1 MQTLQRPVGNAKISF
16 NASSIAKPTD
26 PIPSSSPAFATPNQP
41 HLNRRPESP
50 ALPEPSILP
59 ILLPPTTLRPL
70 AFRTFT
76 KKHNLNLTSSALQV
90 LAAFIGKQ
98 CGSGWRDDGVAEKV
112 LDHTAKQ
119 WKKNGGG
126 VLVPG
131 DGEDLQTILRSIQF
145 ATEAGKLRMQPCPS
159 NQEAVLHTDLEKS
172 KNEKHSLTAQQ
183 AGLVN
188 AEDDLDA
195 FALGTTHVAGT
206 DSLKEARQYLTV
218 VSAFEQ
224 PRLSYNAK
232 QKQFD
237 HGFGSSSLLATTSHK
252 THMFRQRYHLVHQ
265 RLLRN
270 ESFQTSAVTSAQPG
284 TPLPGSS
291 RLSTLNAYKITP
303 IANLLGRG
311 GSIHML
317 LGLLSSSPS
326 GLLTINDLTGS
337 INIDIQCARP
347 SPEEGIWFTP
357 GMIVVVDGRY
367 EDEESKV
374 GCGLD
379 GNAGV
384 GGTIGG
390 VFVVFGM
397 TGPPCERR
405 EASLGLRGNQQDISG
420 ISGAGFGWVDFLG
433 MGSEKAVGTSMRN
446 LEARILRKGNHGASG
461 SGRDRIIL
469 LGEVNLDDT
478 QTLQATRKVMAT
490 YALDSVD
497 RTPMVMVLM
506 GNFVRHAVM
515 TSGGGGGGSIE
526 CKEYFDALAS
536 MLSDYPTMLQS
547 TTFIFVPGDRDPW
560 ASAFSAGASTVIPR
574 SGIPDIFTSRIRK
587 VFTTANAEAN
597 KMGKKGNGE
606 AVWTT
611 NPSRIAI
618 FGPSHEIVLFRD
630 DMSGRLRRNAL
641 SFATQPQPR
650 HPDGGGDEEQQ
661 RTPSQHHDAR
671 HGPRQKQSDEAIE
684 MASDEAVLSN
694 VPKERHPVS
703 RYTEVSPDTRTIRKL
718 VKTILDQGHLSPF
731 PPSQR
736 PVLWDFAGSLHLY
749 PLPASLILM
758 DAQAPAFA
766 VGLDGCHVMNPG
778 PIKAPGRKGVAQ
790 WIEYDIRTRR
800 GKLKEA
806 HY

>member
-1 MQTLQRPVGNAKISF
+1 MEKFASMPLTLQGPA
-16 NASSIAKPTD
+16 D
-26 PIPSSSPAFATPNQP
+26 PIPSSSPAFATPNQLKP
-41 HLNRRPESP
+41 NQRREPPDLSD
-50 ALPEPSILP
+50 PSILP
-59 ILLPPTTLRPL
+59 ILLTPTTLRPL

-90 LAAFIGKQ
+90 LAAFVGKQ
-98 CGSGWRDDGVAEKV
+98 CGSAWREDGLAEKV

-131 DGEDLQTILRSIQF
+131 DGDDLATILRSIQF
-145 ATEAGKLRMQPCPS
+145 ATEAGKLRMQTCPS
-159 NQEAVLHTDLEKS
+159 KHEAFLHTDPHS
-172 KNEKHSLTAQQ
+172 NTNEDHSLTDQQ
-183 AGLVN
+183 ARWVN
-188 AEDDLDA
+188 GQNDLGA
-195 FALGTTHVAGT
+195 PTSSTNPVPGT
-206 DSLKEARQYLTV
+206 DNLKEARQYLTV

-232 QKQFD
+232 QKHFD
-237 HGFGSSSLLATTSHK
+237 HGFGSPSLLATTSHK

-284 TPLPGSS
+284 TRLPGAS
-291 RLSTLNAYKITP
+291 RLSTLHAYKITP

-311 GSIHML
+311 GSVHML
-317 LGLLSSSPS
+317 LGLLSRSPS

-337 INIDIQCARP
+337 INIDIQGARP
-347 SPEEGIWFTP
+347 SPEDGIWFTP

-374 GCGLD
+374 GSGLD

-405 EASLGLRGNQQDISG
+405 EASLGLSSNQHDISG

-446 LEARILRKGNHGASG
+446 LEARILRKGTPGASG

-478 QTLQATRKVMAT
+478 QTLQAIRKVLAT
-490 YALDSVD
+490 YALESVD
-497 RTPMVMVLM
+497 RTPSVMVLM

-515 TSGGGGGGSIE
+515 TSGGGGGSIE

-536 MLSDYPTMLQS
+536 VLSDYPTMLQS

-587 VFTTANAEAN
+587 VFTTVNAEAN
-597 KMGKKGNGE
+597 KMGKKGDGE
-606 AVWTT
+606 AIWTT

-630 DMSGRLRRNAL
+630 DMSSRLRRNAL
-641 SFATQPQPR
+641 RFATHPPSRQPD
-650 HPDGGGDEEQQ
+650 DGGDDEQQ
-661 RTPSQHHDAR
+661 RKPSQHHDAR
-671 HGPRQKQSDEAIE
+671 HGPGQKRSDETRKMDSE
-684 MASDEAVLSN
+684 EAALSN
-694 VPKERHPVS
+694 APQETHSVIVDS
-703 RYTEVSPDTRTIRKL
+703 EVSPDIRTTRRL

-736 PVLWDFAGSLHLY
+736 PVLWDFASSLHLY
-749 PLPASLILM
+749 PLPASLVLM
-758 DAQAPAFA
+758 DADAPAFA

-778 PIKAPGRKGVAQ
+778 PIKAPGRKGFAQ
-790 WIEYDIRTRR
+790 WIEYDIKTRR

-806 HY
+806 QY

>member
-1 MQTLQRPVGNAKISF
+1 MQALERPIGSGKTRSASDNAKP
-16 NASSIAKPTD
+16 AD
-26 PIPSSSPAFATPNQP
+26 PIPSSSRAFATPNQP
-41 HLNRRPESP
+41 KPNQHRKSP
-50 ALPEPSILP
+50 ALSEPSILP

-90 LAAFIGKQ
+90 LAAFIGKH
-98 CGSGWRDDGVAEKV
+98 CGSAWRDDGLAEKV
-112 LDHTAKQ
+112 LDHAAKQ

-131 DGEDLQTILRSIQF
+131 EGDDLATILRSIQI
-145 ATEAGKLRMQPCPS
+145 ATEAGKLRMQPSS
-159 NQEAVLHTDLEKS
+159 NKQEAALHTDS
-172 KNEKHSLTAQQ
+172 HSNTNKNHSLTDQQ
-183 AGLVN
+183 AGWVN
-188 AEDDLDA
+188 GQDDLDA
-195 FALGTTHVAGT
+195 SALGTNHASGT
-206 DSLKEARQYLTV
+206 DNLKEARQYLTV

-232 QKQFD
+232 QKHFD

-252 THMFRQRYHLVHQ
+252 THMFRQRYHLAHQ

-270 ESFQTSAVTSAQPG
+270 ESFQTSAVTSAQAG
-284 TPLPGSS
+284 TRHTGSS
-291 RLSTLNAYKITP
+291 RLSTLHAYKITP

-317 LGLLSSSPS
+317 LGVLSRSPS

-337 INIDIQCARP
+337 INIDIQGARP
-347 SPEEGIWFTP
+347 SPEDGIWFTP

-405 EASLGLRGNQQDISG
+405 EASLGLSSNQHNISG

-433 MGSEKAVGTSMRN
+433 MGSENAVGTSMRN
-446 LEARILRKGNHGASG
+446 LEARVLRKGAQRASG

-478 QTLQATRKVMAT
+478 QTHQAIRKVLAT
-490 YALDSVD
+490 YAMESVD
-497 RTPMVMVLM
+497 RTPGVMVLM
-506 GNFVRHAVM
+506 GNFVRHAIM
-515 TSGGGGGGSIE
+515 TSGGGGGSIE

-536 MLSDYPTMLQS
+536 VLSDYPTMLQS
-547 TTFIFVPGDRDPW
+547 TTFIFVPGDHDPW

-587 VFTTANAEAN
+587 LFTTVNAEAN
-597 KMGKKGNGE
+597 RMGKKGDGE
-606 AVWTT
+606 AIWTT

-630 DMSGRLRRNAL
+630 DMSSRLRRNAL
-641 SFATQPQPR
+641 RFATRPQSQ
-650 HPDGGGDEEQQ
+650 HPDGGGGDEQQ
-661 RTPSQHHDAR
+661 RKPCQPHDASQ
-671 HGPRQKQSDEAIE
+671 GPMEKQSDGTTEVASEEA
-684 MASDEAVLSN
+684 ALSN
-694 VPKERHPVS
+694 APQERHPTTVD
-703 RYTEVSPDTRTIRKL
+703 TAVSPDIRTTRRL

-736 PVLWDFAGSLHLY
+736 PVLWDFASSLQLY
-749 PLPASLILM
+749 PLPASLVLM
-758 DAQAPAFA
+758 DAEAPAFA

-778 PIKAPGRKGVAQ
+778 PIKAPGKKGVAQ